1 MNGRE
6 RVLGLLERRPIDR
19 VPLMPI
25 TMMFAADQIGVTYLR
40 YVTDHRALVE
50 GQLRTADRFD
60 LDLVSCISDPAR
72 EAADLGAAVSFFDDQ
87 PPALVES
94 AALLADKGV
103 LARLQVPDPG
113 SSRRMLDRLQAAALF
128 RREVGEERIIEGWI
142 EGPCALAANL
152 RGINNLMLDF
162 FDDPPFADALLAFAT
177 EVGIAF
183 ARAQREAG
191 VELMGVGDAVSSLVG
206 PRIFEPVI
214 APHHVR
220 LVQALRAMGLKT
232 RSHICGDTS
241 AICAARGR
249 LGYDVVDIDSA
260 VPPAFARTQLGPD
273 TVILGNI
280 PTVELMANGTPGQVR
295 DCAAECYR
303 ALAPNHIISAGCEV
317 PRTTP
322 IGNMEALTA
331 FAHSL
336 ASPVSQVDRSRAPP
350 LS

>member
-1 MNGRE
+1 
-6 RVLGLLERRPIDR
+6 
-19 VPLMPI
+19 MPI
-25 TMMFAADQIGVTYLR
+25 TMMFAADRIGVTYLR
-40 YVTDHRALVE
+40 YVTDHRVLVE
-50 GQLRTADRFD
+50 GQLRTAERFD
-60 LDLVSCISDPAR
+60 IDLVSCISDPAR
-72 EAADLGAAVSFFDDQ
+72 EAADLGAAVCYFDNQ
-87 PPALVES
+87 PPALLES
-94 AALLADKGV
+94 DALLADKGV
-103 LARLQVPDPG
+103 LDRLQVPDPG
-113 SSRRMLDRLQAAALF
+113 SSRRMLDRLEAAALF
-128 RREVGEERIIEGWI
+128 RRELGEDRIIEGWI

-162 FDDPPFADALLAFAT
+162 VDDPPFADALLAFAT

-220 LVQALRAMGLKT
+220 LVDALRAMGLKT

-260 VPPAFARTQLGPD
+260 VSPAFARARLGPAA
-273 TVILGNI
+273 VILGNI
-280 PTVELMANGTPGQVR
+280 PTVEVMANGTPAQVR
-295 DCAAECYR
+295 ESAAECYR

-322 IGNMEALTA
+322 IANMEALTA
-331 FAHSL
+331 FAQSHAAPKTSFHAGL
-336 ASPVSQVDRSRAPP
+336 AEERGTRGKDI
-350 LS
+350 